1 MYQCIVLHHLR
12 VPGVPGL
19 LGEVVRVEGVRI
31 GVVGET
37 VTYGFLVCLASLE
50 KLSGLKVSGL
60 G

>member
-31 GVVGET
+31 GVVGGVAVDPRNRERYH
-37 VTYGFLVCLASLE
+37 VVRPDRRGIQ
-50 KLSGLKVSGL
+50 
-60 G
+60 